1 MSFFIDWLMDLD
13 SRGIKVLW
21 SLVHHCLFWCMCK
34 ERNKRAFYGMK
45 DSTLESKNIGAEVLT
60 IWSVHQTGA
69 NTWPFQASLIYLGSL
84 RLALLLLLYTLH
96 ILLFF
101 SFLCFF
107 FFLIGIYSFLF
118 YFLSKFSF
126 VVNIHSFIYKMY
138 SSMFCM
144 HWNCTSF
151 FDRQRGKRYIKEP
164 KKATPSTQEVY
175 MCAPSTQ
182 KLHLKPEVPEPRNL
196 NFHLF

>member
-1 MSFFIDWLMDLD
+1 
-13 SRGIKVLW
+13 
-21 SLVHHCLFWCMCK
+21 
-34 ERNKRAFYGMK
+34 
-45 DSTLESKNIGAEVLT
+45 
-60 IWSVHQTGA
+60 
-69 NTWPFQASLIYLGSL
+69 
-84 RLALLLLLYTLH
+84 
-96 ILLFF
+96 
-101 SFLCFF
+101 
-107 FFLIGIYSFLF
+107 
-118 YFLSKFSF
+118 
-126 VVNIHSFIYKMY
+126 MY